1 MNRMQEWLARAA
13 KGIGVSLIVGYV
25 ARRPDGTSCQTQAL
39 VPDLG
44 GTLATIVLDSESQ
57 SDALIRRHLF
67 EQGFSVSTFAEPLP
81 NEEFDLDDY
90 AEMFSEWGWA
100 GDQTLKPEWMS

>member
-44 GTLATIVLDSESQ
+44 GTLATIVLDSASQ
-57 SDALIRRHLF
+57 SDAIIRRHWI
-67 EQGFSVSTFAEPLP
+67 ERDFSVSTFAGPLR
-81 NEEFDLDDY
+81 NEESDLDNY
-90 AEMFSEWGWA
+90 AEVFSDWG
-100 GDQTLKPEWMS
+100 